1 MQGLRCRW
9 DDLSVNVIAH
19 CASGAGDRIA
29 GSPDAAAVRR
39 DGPRRPCR
47 GRYTALPEGMTRHDR
62 VQTSDPDRSKLLRV
76 RDMQQKA
83 APWHVKSSTTP
94 VARGVFDQQSDGK
107 IEVTDRSS
115 RVPQTATALVDS
127 PGNSTGSELAQRARE
142 ALAEQAPVLLAVARG
157 LCRDQTRVEDL
168 VQDVFEKALRSI
180 DTLDLNNNPRGWM
193 VTILYNLHIDRCREL
208 ARRQPDVPFDDVQLS
223 SPEPA
228 DAPIW
233 SALTANDVRQAA
245 AQLPDELRETY
256 VLFAFEG
263 RSYTEIA
270 GQLGIAKATVGTRI
284 LRARGHLKRL
294 LSASLPEDRA

>member
-1 MQGLRCRW
+1 
-9 DDLSVNVIAH
+9 
-19 CASGAGDRIA
+19 
-29 GSPDAAAVRR
+29 
-39 DGPRRPCR
+39 
-47 GRYTALPEGMTRHDR
+47 MT
-62 VQTSDPDRSKLLRV
+62 
-76 RDMQQKA
+76 
-83 APWHVKSSTTP
+83 
-94 VARGVFDQQSDGK
+94 
-107 IEVTDRSS
+107 ERSS
-115 RVPQTATALVDS
+115 RVPQAATALADP
-127 PGNSTGSELAQRARE
+127 PGTPAGGEPVQRARE
-142 ALAEQAPVLLAVARG
+142 ALAEQIPLLLAVARG
-157 LCRDQTRVEDL
+157 LCRDQARVEDL

-180 DTLDLNNNPRGWM
+180 DTLDLNNNPRGWI

-208 ARRQPDVPFDDVQLS
+208 ARRQHVPFDDIQLS

-270 GQLGIAKATVGTRI
+270 TQLGIAKATVGTRI
-284 LRARGHLKRL
+284 LRARAHLKRL

>member
-1 MQGLRCRW
+1 MGT
-9 DDLSVNVIAH
+9 
-19 CASGAGDRIA
+19 
-29 GSPDAAAVRR
+29 
-39 DGPRRPCR
+39 R
-47 GRYTALPEGMTRHDR
+47 GIF
-62 VQTSDPDRSKLLRV
+62 DP
-76 RDMQQKA
+76 
-83 APWHVKSSTTP
+83 
-94 VARGVFDQQSDGK
+94 QSDGK
-107 IEVTDRSS
+107 IDVTDRSS
-115 RVPQTATALVDS
+115 QVPNTASARVDS
-127 PGNSTGSELAQRARE
+127 PGNSPDDGVAQRARA
-142 ALAEQAPVLLAVARG
+142 ALAEQAPMLLAVARG

-180 DTLDLNNNPRGWM
+180 DTLDLNHNPRGWI
-193 VTILYNLHIDRCREL
+193 VTILHNLHIDRCREL
-208 ARRQPDVPFDDVQLS
+208 ARRQHVPVDDIQLS

-284 LRARGHLKRL
+284 LRARAHLKRL